1 MGVDHP
7 AGIIKNI
14 VPIVMAGVLGIYGLI
29 VAVIITQAVVPP
41 SAGFGNTYSVYNGYT
56 HVRFLL
62 LLFVST
68 AFCLV
73 VLLHWLVLHDIFHG
87 RFSYNRS
94 HWSKFNFSLLQFAA
108 GLCCGLSC
116 LAAGGTI
123 GILGDAGV
131 RAFGL
136 KAENGRKWYW
146 DASMGGGGGGGA
158 QQSDAAGDDG
168 GGGAGAAAAAMA
180 ASGKNHAE
188 GANKLYVGT
197 LIMLIF
203 SEALALYGLIVAL
216 ILSQHSYVCS

>member
-1 MGVDHP
+1 
-7 AGIIKNI
+7 
-14 VPIVMAGVLGIYGLI
+14 
-29 VAVIITQAVVPP
+29 
-41 SAGFGNTYSVYNGYT
+41 
-56 HVRFLL
+56 
-62 LLFVST
+62 
-68 AFCLV
+68 
-73 VLLHWLVLHDIFHG
+73 
-87 RFSYNRS
+87 
-94 HWSKFNFSLLQFAA
+94 
-108 GLCCGLSC
+108 

-146 DASMGGGGGGGA
+146 DAASGMGGGGGGGGGGGN
-158 QQSDAAGDDG
+158 QQSDADD
-168 GGGAGAAAAAMA
+168 GGGAGAAAAAVA
-180 ASGKNHAE
+180 ASSKNHSE